1 MDPRP
6 DGSPAPDGPL
16 ANAYEDKIE
25 MIAAGDA
32 VAIIPDTVPGMQLRP
47 GLTTIPLHG
56 VDPSHVI
63 LATRDGD
70 RSRLVAAFRR
80 SAKDALTARGA
91 ADDED

>member
-1 MDPRP
+1 
-6 DGSPAPDGPL
+6 
-16 ANAYEDKIE
+16 

-32 VAIIPDTVPGMQLRP
+32 VAIIPDGGRGMQLHP
-47 GLTTIPLHG
+47 GLTTVPLHG

-80 SAKDALTARGA
+80 SAKDALTAPEA
-91 ADDED
+91 AEDEE